1 MTYNHNSHK
10 STTKFPAAQTSKPSN
25 VAWSAAANDGQADVT
40 TNTSG
45 LVYFVLQKV
54 SCEPGYSVCV
64 LTPAEPLR
72 VTQRTPGV
80 RSNPG

>member
-25 VAWSAAANDGQADVT
+25 VVWSAAANDGQAERDVT

-45 LVYFVLQKV
+45 QNLFCVT
-54 SCEPGYSVCV
+54 ESVV
-64 LTPAEPLR
+64 WTGL
-72 VTQRTPGV
+72 
-80 RSNPG
+80 